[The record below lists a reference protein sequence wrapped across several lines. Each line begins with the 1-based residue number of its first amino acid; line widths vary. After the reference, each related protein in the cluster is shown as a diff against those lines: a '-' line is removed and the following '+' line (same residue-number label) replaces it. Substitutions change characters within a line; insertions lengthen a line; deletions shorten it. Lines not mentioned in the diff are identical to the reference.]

1 MLYTYHIHYSNK
13 YKLYDLV
20 IKKDGKFF
28 SNYHISNKKE
38 LMKLINNKNYN
49 YEKDKYNSYEI
60 QTDKH

>member
-1 MLYTYHIHYSNK
+1 MFSYHITYSDK

>member
-1 MLYTYHIHYSNK
+1 MFSYHITYSDK

-49 YEKDKYNSYEI
+49 YENDKYNSYEI

>member
-1 MLYTYHIHYSNK
+1 MFSYHIIYSDK

>member
-1 MLYTYHIHYSNK
+1 MFSYHITYSDK

-38 LMKLINNKNYN
+38 LIKLINNKNYN
-49 YEKDKYNSYEI
+49 YENDKYNSYEI